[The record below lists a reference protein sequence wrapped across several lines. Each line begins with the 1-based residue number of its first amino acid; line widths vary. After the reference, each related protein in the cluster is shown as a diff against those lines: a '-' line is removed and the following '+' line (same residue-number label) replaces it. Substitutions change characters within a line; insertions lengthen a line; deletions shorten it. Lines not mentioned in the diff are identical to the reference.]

1 MFSETS
7 VILFPGGIMSLPVW
21 SYVPSFRGG
30 CLFPG
35 GGRSG
40 AWGEYVS
47 PGTDIVEAIAP
58 VGTHPTGMHFC

>member
-1 MFSETS
+1 
-7 VILFPGGIMSLPVW
+7 MSLPVW
-21 SYVPSFRGG
+21 SYVPSFLGV
-30 CLFPG
+30 FIP

-58 VGTHPTGMHFC
+58 VGTHPTGMHFS